1 VPEIPGIDHS
11 KVVFYNDLLSGK
23 KRAGAKVAI
32 IGAGGIGFDVA
43 EYLCHSQPG
52 EGPTARGP
60 DLRAFQNEWN
70 IDSTLALEGGLTGD
84 PLAPRK
90 SPREITMLQRKATRP
105 GIGLGV
111 STGWILRS
119 SLAKRDVKIVAG
131 VTYERIDDLGL
142 HILVEG
148 VPRLIEADTIVV
160 CAGQVSNRGLFD
172 ELTATGMEVHVIGGA
187 KEASELDAMRAVEE
201 GVRIAQAL

>member
-1 VPEIPGIDHS
+1 V
-11 KVVFYNDLLSGK
+11 
-23 KRAGAKVAI
+23 
-32 IGAGGIGFDVA
+32 
-43 EYLCHSQPG
+43 
-52 EGPTARGP
+52 RGP
-60 DLRAFQNEWN
+60 DIAAFQGEWN
-70 IDSTLALEGGLTGD
+70 IDSSLALEGGLTGD

-105 GIGLGV
+105 GAGLGV

-119 SLAKRDVKIVAG
+119 SLAKRDVKTIAG
-131 VTYERIDDLGL
+131 VTYERVDDNGL
-142 HILVEG
+142 HILVDG
-148 VPRLIEADTIVV
+148 VPRVIEADTIVI

-172 ELTATGMEVHVIGGA
+172 ELLAAGIETYVIGGA